1 MRSVD
6 FLFQEH
12 EYDQILYI
20 RSLGQRPR
28 YKFSVFLILFFR
40 HWCFGGG
47 IGYFLKMLFYTH
59 LSVSKWAVWLVNL
72 IYFIP

>member
-47 IGYFLKMLFYTH
+47 IDRLFFKNVVLYPP
-59 LSVSKWAVWLVNL
+59 LCV
-72 IYFIP
+72 